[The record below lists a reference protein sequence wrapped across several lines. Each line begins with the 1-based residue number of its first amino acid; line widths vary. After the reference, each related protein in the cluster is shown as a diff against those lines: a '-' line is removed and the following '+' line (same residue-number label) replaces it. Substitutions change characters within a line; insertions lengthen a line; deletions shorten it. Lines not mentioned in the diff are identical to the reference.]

1 MSKSLLQI
9 YYTQIPLA
17 IDIKAYFIVGELDR
31 VRAIAERLALAPPAG
46 HVFVVA
52 GTNGK
57 GTCCAFLSELL
68 RSHGLRVGLYS
79 SPHLIRYNERIQIGG
94 ENIADAMLVAAFEE
108 IESVR
113 GDISLTYFEFGTL
126 AALLCFSRAQCE
138 AWVLEIGLGGR
149 LDAVNIA
156 AADYSIIT
164 TVDFDHQDWLG
175 DTIEAIAT
183 EKAGIIKSAVPAF
196 YGDQPVPNAV
206 VTRAAEAGAP
216 LIALGQQYSY
226 SDDGDTWS
234 WRGLEVEL
242 KGLAFPPGRGAEQ
255 LRNISLGLAVIEQY
269 SSELLASMAVREIIG
284 SLQLAGRFQIIHRQV
299 EWVLDVAH
307 NVQAARALN
316 AKLLIN
322 KQHFTATTIVI
333 GMLADKDA
341 ALVATILEPLV
352 SAWYCAGLPG
362 ERGQS
367 GVQLAGRIGA
377 VLEDGQITAC
387 HDVNEA
393 LDLAVEECGSADCVL
408 VFGSFLTAAAAIARW
423 VRAEENELSVISPAS
438 ET

>member
-1 MSKSLLQI
+1 MSTRSLSEWLRWQESLN
-9 YYTQIPLA
+9 PA
-17 IDIKAYFIVGELDR
+17 EIDLGLDR

-94 ENIADAMLVAAFEE
+94 ENIDDAALVAAFEE

-113 GDISLTYFEFGTL
+113 GDIPLTYFEFGTL

-226 SDDGDTWS
+226 SDDGDSWS
-234 WRGLEVEL
+234 WRGLEFEL
-242 KGLAFPPGRGAEQ
+242 QGLAFPPGRGAEQ

-269 SSELLASMAVREIIG
+269 SSELLASVAVREIIG
-284 SLQLAGRFQIIHRQV
+284 SLQLAGRFQIIRRDV

-307 NVQAARALN
+307 NVQAARALSS
-316 AKLLIN
+316 KLLIN
-322 KQHFTATTIVI
+322 KESFTETTIVI
-333 GMLADKDA
+333 GMLADKQ
-341 ALVATILEPLV
+341 VASFVGAMVDVADSWVACPTTGQRGSDSGELATCIKRV
-352 SAWYCAGLPG
+352 ASAPVASAETVEQGLGLARDITPAG
-362 ERGQS
+362 
-367 GVQLAGRIGA
+367 GRII
-377 VLEDGQITAC
+377 VC
-387 HDVNEA
+387 
-393 LDLAVEECGSADCVL
+393 
-408 VFGSFLTAAAAIARW
+408 GSFLI
-423 VRAEENELSVISPAS
+423 VGPAL
-438 ET
+438 EWLGL

>member
-1 MSKSLLQI
+1 MSTRSLSEWLRWQESLN
-9 YYTQIPLA
+9 PA
-17 IDIKAYFIVGELDR
+17 EIDLGLDR
-31 VRAIAERLALAPPAG
+31 VRAIADRLALAPPAG

-57 GTCCAFLSELL
+57 GTCCAFLSESL
-68 RSHGLRVGLYS
+68 RAHGLRVGLYS

-94 ENIADAMLVAAFEE
+94 ENIDDAALVAAFEE

-126 AALLCFSRAQCE
+126 AALLCFSRAQCA

-196 YGDQPVPNAV
+196 YGDQPVPDAV
-206 VTRAAEAGAP
+206 VKRAAETGAP

-234 WRGLEVEL
+234 WRGFEFEL

-269 SSELLASMAVREIIG
+269 SSKLLESVAVREIIG
-284 SLQLAGRFQIIHRQV
+284 SLQLAGRFQIIQRDA

-322 KQHFTATTIVI
+322 KQDFTTTTIVI
-333 GMLADKDA
+333 GMLADKQA
-341 ALVATILEPLV
+341 ASFVGAMVAVADSWVACPTTGQRGSDSGELATCIGRV
-352 SAWYCAGLPG
+352 ASAPVAIAETVEQGLGLARDSTPAG
-362 ERGQS
+362 
-367 GVQLAGRIGA
+367 GRI
-377 VLEDGQITAC
+377 VVC
-387 HDVNEA
+387 
-393 LDLAVEECGSADCVL
+393 
-408 VFGSFLTAAAAIARW
+408 GSFLI
-423 VRAEENELSVISPAS
+423 VGPALEWLGLYS
-438 ET
+438 DG